1 MEEKLQAPSK
11 QFTYLLLIIGKLEIM
26 GYDNL
31 AIIII
36 SYNRPI
42 LLYQSDND
50 NISCIQH
57 PIHC

>member
-1 MEEKLQAPSK
+1 MKENLQAPSK
-11 QFTYLLLIIGKLEIM
+11 QFTYLLPIIGKIM
-26 GYDNL
+26 ECDNL